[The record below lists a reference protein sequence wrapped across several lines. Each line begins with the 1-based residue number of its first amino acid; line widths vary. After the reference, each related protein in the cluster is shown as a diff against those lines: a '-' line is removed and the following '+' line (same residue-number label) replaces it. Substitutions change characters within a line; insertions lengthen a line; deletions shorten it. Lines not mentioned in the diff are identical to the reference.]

1 LFFGAEGETRT
12 PTALRPL
19 DPEPSVST
27 NSTTSAETKVFIA
40 KGHDQCNRKK
50 TARSDSFIDLVVVH
64 CYFIIKNCINLLPR
78 GKFFQG
84 KSMLLRQTLL
94 FLSRRKELEDFF
106 KNNPAAKQAR
116 SRFIAGNTRAEALA
130 VTRHLNESG
139 FKVTLDYLGEEVT
152 DAEQARAAAEEYAAS
167 LEEAAREG
175 LDTGVSIKLS
185 HLGICVDEGLAY
197 DNLLMIV
204 ERAAEVGRF
213 VRVDM
218 EGSDLTERTLAMVRQ
233 IHKRFQNIGAVIQSS
248 LRRSGDDTE
257 ILCREKIPIRLVKGA
272 YLEPKEVAFQ
282 SQEEASLYFMRLV
295 ETLMRDGTRP
305 AIATHD
311 EKLIEFAIDMAFIF
325 GLKENDYEFQMLYG
339 IRRDLQQKLLQKGYR
354 VRIYLPYGDD
364 WYGYFMRRLAER
376 PANLWFLL
384 KNLGK

>member
-1 LFFGAEGETRT
+1 
-12 PTALRPL
+12 
-19 DPEPSVST
+19 
-27 NSTTSAETKVFIA
+27 
-40 KGHDQCNRKK
+40 
-50 TARSDSFIDLVVVH
+50 
-64 CYFIIKNCINLLPR
+64 
-78 GKFFQG
+78 
-84 KSMLLRQTLL
+84 MLLRQTLL

-185 HLGICVDEGLAY
+185 HLGICVDEGLAH

-233 IHKRFQNIGAVIQSS
+233 IHKRYQNIGAVIQSS

-282 SQEEASLYFMRLV
+282 SQEEVSLYFMRLV